1 MAATT
6 INIAETMSV
15 TTKPLT
21 MSKPVLIQAIMAAQT
36 SRLPVGSPFMATKR
50 LWREWA
56 NSQVWTA
63 DSVRIRSG
71 IEAFLRE
78 LEAPIVLTYA
88 AMPGEADVESIDG
101 AGELL
106 LTRTPDVG
114 GLTVHRADS
123 PMETHRW
130 GYRQP
135 VEDAARVESAKIDV
149 VLVPGALFD
158 RRGGRLGHGRGY
170 YDRLLATCRPAVIRV
185 GVTTAGA
192 IVERLPTEPH
202 DIAMTHLATETG
214 VRPVSG

>member
-1 MAATT
+1 
-6 INIAETMSV
+6 
-15 TTKPLT
+15 
-21 MSKPVLIQAIMAAQT
+21 
-36 SRLPVGSPFMATKR
+36 MATKR
-50 LWREWA
+50 LWRKWVEG
-56 NSQVWTA
+56 QVWA
-63 DSVRIRSG
+63 VDSDRIRAG
-71 IEAFLRE
+71 IETFLKG
-78 LEAPIVLTYA
+78 LEAPIVLTYS
-88 AMPGEADVESIDG
+88 AMPGEADVESIGG
-101 AGELL
+101 ASRLL

-114 GLTVHRADS
+114 GLTIHRADS

-135 VEDAARVESAKIDV
+135 VANAPLVESKEIDV

-170 YDRLLATCRPAVIRV
+170 YDRLLDTCRPDVIRV

-192 IVERLPTEPH
+192 IVEKLPMEQH